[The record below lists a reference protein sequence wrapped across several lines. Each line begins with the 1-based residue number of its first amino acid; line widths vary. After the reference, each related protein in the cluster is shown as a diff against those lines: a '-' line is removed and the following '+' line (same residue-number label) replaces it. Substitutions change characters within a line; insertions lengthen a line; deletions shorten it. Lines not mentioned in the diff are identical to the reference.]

1 MFVKAARPNEFA
13 WSFYSYSPCS
23 ETIKMKRRIGGETP
37 THVLWLADNAEEQTK
52 AHKELYNM
60 AK

>member
-1 MFVKAARPNEFA
+1 MFVKAAHPNEFVCH
-13 WSFYSYSPCS
+13 FTHVYPCS